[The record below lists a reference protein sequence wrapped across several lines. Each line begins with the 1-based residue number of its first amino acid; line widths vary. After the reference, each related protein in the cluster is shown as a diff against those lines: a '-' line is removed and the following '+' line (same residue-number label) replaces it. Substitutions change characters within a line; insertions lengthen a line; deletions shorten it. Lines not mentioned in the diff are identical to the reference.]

1 MKILIDNGHGIDTP
15 GKRSPTGVRFVI
27 KILSCFVW
35 IDFCRIFASYK
46 KACIMKRIVV
56 ILSVLIS
63 CLSVVSAQ
71 DFSKEADVIRFDK
84 KVHDFGDVLIAEG
97 PVSCIF
103 TFTNIGTAP
112 LVIHNVISSCGCTIP
127 EWTREPVR
135 PGATGTIQ
143 ATFSN
148 DQGPYPFDKSLT
160 VYVGV
165 GSSSLDRPVLLRLR
179 GVSHE
184 QKKDLDEL
192 FTTKIGSLGLRKV
205 QTSIGYIDQGVVKS
219 DQMQVANLSKG
230 ELTVETASV
239 TPGLSVT
246 VTPNP
251 IPSRSMARL
260 TYVVN
265 PAEMGRTAWG
275 RQAYEATFR
284 LNGRTYSDKLTVTG
298 VIKDNFG
305 QFSKE
310 DIERAGIPVID
321 RSYFEFGEVKKG
333 ASVTATYSIRN
344 KGKNP
349 LTVHHIEGQGSAAV
363 VLTQMPLAVKP
374 GGKAEVKVRL
384 DTASLDYAGEVIE
397 VLSVITDAPSKPILN
412 LFITGNVK

>member
-1 MKILIDNGHGIDTP
+1 MKKYIIL
-15 GKRSPTGVRFVI
+15 
-27 KILSCFVW
+27 L
-35 IDFCRIFASYK
+35 A
-46 KACIMKRIVV
+46 AIV
-56 ILSVLIS
+56 LSVAGL
-63 CLSVVSAQ
+63 SAQ
-71 DFSKEADVIRFDK
+71 DFYKEADVIRFDR

-103 TFTNIGTAP
+103 TFTNIGKAP
-112 LVIHNVISSCGCTIP
+112 LVIHNVISSCGCTTP
-127 EWTREPVR
+127 EWTREPVK

-148 DQGPYPFDKSLT
+148 DQGPYPFDKTLT

-192 FTTKIGSLGLRKV
+192 FTTHIGNLGLRKTEV
-205 QTSIGYIDQGVVKS
+205 SIGYIDQGVVKS

-230 ELTVETASV
+230 ELTVATASV
-239 TPGLSVT
+239 TPGLTVT

-251 IPSRSMARL
+251 IPARSMARL
-260 TYVVN
+260 TYTVN

-275 RQAYEATFR
+275 RQQYDATFR
-284 LNGRTYSDKLTVTG
+284 LNGRDYSDKLSVSG
-298 VIKDNFG
+298 VIKDNFEKL
-305 QFSKE
+305 SKE
-310 DIERAGIPVID
+310 EIERAGIPVVD

-333 ASVTATYSIRN
+333 AAVNATYSIRN

-349 LTVHHIEGQGSAAV
+349 LTIHHIDGRGNAPQV
-363 VLTQMPLAVKP
+363 QTKLPLTIKP
-374 GGKAEVKVRL
+374 GGKAEVKVKL
-384 DTASLDYAGEVIE
+384 DTGALDYQGEVIE
-397 VLSVITDAPSKPILN
+397 VLTVITDAPSKPILN

>member
-1 MKILIDNGHGIDTP
+1 MKKYIILI
-15 GKRSPTGVRFVI
+15 
-27 KILSCFVW
+27 
-35 IDFCRIFASYK
+35 A
-46 KACIMKRIVV
+46 AAM
-56 ILSVLIS
+56 LSVAGLF
-63 CLSVVSAQ
+63 AQ
-71 DFSKEADVIRFDK
+71 DFYKEADVIRFDR

-103 TFTNIGTAP
+103 TFTNIGQAP
-112 LVIHNVISSCGCTIP
+112 LVIHNVISSCGCTTP
-127 EWTREPVR
+127 EWTREPVK

-148 DQGPYPFDKSLT
+148 DQGPYPFDKTLT

-192 FTTKIGSLGLRKV
+192 FTTHIGNLGLRKTEV
-205 QTSIGYIDQGVVKS
+205 SIGYIDQGVVKS

-230 ELTVETASV
+230 ELAVETVV
-239 TPGLSVT
+239 TPGLTIT

-251 IPSRSMARL
+251 IPARSMARL
-260 TYVVN
+260 TYTVN

-275 RQAYEATFR
+275 RQQYDATFR
-284 LNGRTYSDKLTVTG
+284 LNGRNYPDKLSVSG
-298 VIKDNFG
+298 VIKDNFEKL
-305 QFSKE
+305 SKE
-310 DIERAGIPVID
+310 DIERAGIPVVD

-333 ASVTATYSIRN
+333 ATVNATYSIRN

-349 LTVHHIEGQGSAAV
+349 LTIHHIDGRGDAPAV
-363 VLTQMPLAVKP
+363 QTKLPLTIKP
-374 GGKAEVKVRL
+374 GGKAEVKVKL
-384 DTASLDYAGEVIE
+384 DTGALDYQGEVIE
-397 VLSVITDAPSKPILN
+397 VLTVITDAPSKPILN
-412 LFITGNVK
+412 LFITGNAK